1 MATLAPGEVE
11 RRVTDQDGE
20 NIIGEVGHVTTRVGG
35 GEHAGEVQI
44 GLRGASE
51 SFIAYSGEPIERG
64 QQVLV
69 VGRRPGRGVDV
80 MALAG

>member
-1 MATLAPGEVE
+1 MDE
-11 RRVTDQDGE
+11 DGE
-20 NIIGEVGHVTTRVGG
+20 NIIGGVGHVTTRVGG

-44 GLRGASE
+44 GLRGGSE
-51 SFIAYSGEPIERG
+51 SFIAYATEAIERG

-80 MALAG
+80 VGLAG

>member
-1 MATLAPGEVE
+1 VE
-11 RRVTDQDGE
+11 QRVTDQDGDD
-20 NIIGEVGHVTTRVGG
+20 IIGGVGYVTTRVGG
-35 GEHAGEVQI
+35 GSHAGEVQI
-44 GLRGASE
+44 GLRGGSE
-51 SFIAYSGEPIERG
+51 SFIAYATEPIERG